1 MAAHARYTAVLDACV
16 LYSIAMT
23 DALLSLATAGLCAAK
38 WTTRMHK
45 AQLPQCG
52 SATCKTPISSPSMAL
67 TTPAGAIRFHDS
79 VIAYT
84 LGQPRRLPPPTVR
97 PMR

>member
-38 WTTRMHK
+38 WTTRIE
-45 AQLPQCG
+45 G
-52 SATCKTPISSPSMAL
+52 EW
-67 TTPAGAIRFHDS
+67 IRGRIT
-79 VIAYT
+79 VIAIGDRSAS
-84 LGQPRRLPPPTVR
+84 LAS
-97 PMR
+97 